1 MFKVFEH
8 GKQLSAGLERGAIV
22 FQSTAQ
28 KLGYSPFEAH
38 DVVRVFRAFEAVATQ
53 EGVPLAS
60 LERQASGVS
69 LPKLALIA
77 PLVQRTPDN
86 WAYWLDMAENLP
98 LQDLVGPVRQ
108 ALQETT

>member
-8 GKQLSAGLERGAIV
+8 GKQLSEGLERDTTA

-53 EGVPLAS
+53 EGVPLVS
-60 LERQASGVS
+60 LERQASGIN

-77 PLVQRTPDN
+77 PLVQASPDN
-86 WAYWLDMAENLP
+86 WAYWLDMAESLP
-98 LQDLVGPVRQ
+98 LQDLVGPVRR
-108 ALQETT
+108 ALREAA

>member
-8 GKQLSAGLERGAIV
+8 GKQLSEGLERSAIA

-38 DVVRVFRAFEAVATQ
+38 DVVRVFRAFATVA
-53 EGVPLAS
+53 ERENVPLVS
-60 LERQASGVS
+60 LERQASGFN

-77 PLVQRTPDN
+77 PLVQRAPGN
-86 WAYWLDMAENLP
+86 WAYWLDMAESLP

-108 ALQETT
+108 ALREAA